1 MKVEIIQDFK
11 GNIGEVEILNKDIFF
26 TIVEVM
32 EILEDNELKFDNE
45 FINELNIALTLL
57 EMKSQVQVD
66 YSELVSDLSHSIEE
80 SKELSTDLGIN
91 VFTQVNTCLDKLN

>member
-91 VFTQVNTCLDKLN
+91 VFTQVNICLDKLN